1 MTISTTLL
9 FSRAVNLM
17 GQQQSD
23 LAALQEK
30 VATGKELVRPSD
42 SPDLAVNISG
52 SRPLSMKWMPTKIL

>member
-23 LAALQEK
+23 LAALKKRWRQERN
-30 VATGKELVRPSD
+30 L
-42 SPDLAVNISG
+42 SG
-52 SRPLSMKWMPTKIL
+52 RQTRRIWQ

>member
-30 VATGKELVRPSD
+30 LATGKGACPAVR
-42 SPDLAVNISG
+42 LAGFG
-52 SRPLSMKWMPTKIL
+52 SKYL